1 MKKKIII
8 GLVAVA
14 VLVSRIFVFQYYR
27 KTDITE
33 IIVPV
38 STWENLLWI
47 LQPPVSW
54 KQKIL

>member
-14 VLVSRIFVFQYYR
+14 VLVSGFLFFN
-27 KTDITE
+27 ITE
-33 IIVPV
+33 RQISQRSSSLLVR
-38 STWENLLWI
+38 ENSLWI
-47 LQPPVSW
+47 SQPPVSW